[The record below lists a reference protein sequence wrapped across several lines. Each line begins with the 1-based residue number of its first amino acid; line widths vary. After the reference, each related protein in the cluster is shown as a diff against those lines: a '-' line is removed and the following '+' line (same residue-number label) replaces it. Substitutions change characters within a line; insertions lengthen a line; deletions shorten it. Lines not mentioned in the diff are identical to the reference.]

1 MGSRAKPEVYIENE
15 ARVSRSEQGCA
26 RVERRGEE
34 QTEDSVTWKR
44 RGFLYYWKVSLARGS
59 GDWDEWQSGKDN
71 GEQSRQSKDN
81 GSKRE
86 HKGSDV
92 ETVTDQTGRDEEN
105 LLKPLEEETVRDI
118 DWQGDGTRN
127 KGYTTRERESKCE
140 TRDIR

>member
-1 MGSRAKPEVYIENE
+1 M
-15 ARVSRSEQGCA
+15 
-26 RVERRGEE
+26 
-34 QTEDSVTWKR
+34 
-44 RGFLYYWKVSLARGS
+44 SLARGS
-59 GDWDEWQSGKDN
+59 SDWDEWQSGKDN
-71 GEQSRQSKDN
+71 GEQGRQSEDN

-92 ETVTDQTGRDEEN
+92 ETVTDQTGRDEGN

-118 DWQGDGTRN
+118 DWRGDGTRN